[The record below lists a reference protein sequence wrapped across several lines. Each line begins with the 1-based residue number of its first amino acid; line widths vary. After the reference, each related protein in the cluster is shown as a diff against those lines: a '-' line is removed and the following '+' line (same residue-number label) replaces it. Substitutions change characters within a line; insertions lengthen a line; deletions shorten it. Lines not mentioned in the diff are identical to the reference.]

1 VKQKTER
8 PFPPGA
14 AIVLPLLPGLRF
26 ALEKRC
32 HTKPTLLIDHAFIFD
47 VIICCPATYAEQQKT
62 ITNRNAGYAG
72 LKLGEPNFIR
82 DFGNLPFG
90 VTKEVVGIHLLLTCS
105 LFGVD
110 ILRSLLPRVSPVKST
125 SVPLRF

>member
-1 VKQKTER
+1 MKQKTER

-90 VTKEVVGIHLLLTCS
+90 VTKEVVETRARLAHA
-105 LFGVD
+105 LFSCD
-110 ILRSLLPRVSPVKST
+110 ILRSLLQRVSLAKLT
-125 SVPLRF
+125 SAPLRF

>member
-1 VKQKTER
+1 MKQKTER

-62 ITNRNAGYAG
+62 ITNRNVGYAG
-72 LKLGEPNFIR
+72 RKLGWAKVVC
-82 DFGNLPFG
+82 DFGISLFG